1 MGIRLLAGTY
11 TAGVRSCTVRT
22 PGVRILLRER
32 RMNPLDVRLAAGT
45 GMSLREAER
54 LMKTDDERYR
64 VEVRDRKRKRHVAT
78 PHKPLRIA
86 EE

>member
-1 MGIRLLAGTY
+1 
-11 TAGVRSCTVRT
+11 
-22 PGVRILLRER
+22 
-32 RMNPLDVRLAAGT
+32 MNPLDVRLAAGT